1 MHKKQKTGFT
11 LIELLVTATIII
23 VLSVIGAVSF
33 AKAGKSAR
41 DARRRADLAMVQQA
55 MVQYKV
61 NEGGLYPAGDF
72 ATIVGILQNPS
83 TSYLSPG
90 TIADP
95 KSSAPYVYVCNPD
108 PCTTT
113 AFTLRTGSE
122 VTTGTFITFSN
133 P

>member
-1 MHKKQKTGFT
+1 MQKKQRTGFT

-41 DARRRADLAMVQQA
+41 DSRRRADLAMVQQA

-61 NEGGLYPAGDF
+61 NEGVGYPTGDF
-72 ATIVGILQNPS
+72 DTIVGTLQDEN
-83 TSYLSPG
+83 TRYLSPG
-90 TIADP
+90 TIEDP
-95 KSSAPYVYVCNPD
+95 KNDATYFYACTG
-108 PCTTT
+108 CTTT
-113 AFTLRTGSE
+113 AFTLSATLENDGS
-122 VTTGTFITFSN
+122 TFEIFN